1 MLLHLIRLSTSS
13 ESTLGALYIDGEF
26 AAYSLEDTKRL
37 KKVAGETRIPA
48 GRYRVELRLEGGLHA
63 KYRDRYGAGGRMK
76 HHGMLWLRDVPGFE
90 YVYIHVGNKRG
101 HTEGCILVGDTLNN
115 NQRGNG
121 FVGSSRDAYELIYP
135 LIAGAILT
143 GPYEAVW
150 MRISDI
156 A

>member
-13 ESTLGALYIDGEF
+13 ESTLGALYLDGEF

-48 GRYRVELRLEGGLHA
+48 GRYRVDLRIEGGLHA
-63 KYRDRYGAGGRMK
+63 KYRVRYTGTGGRMK
-76 HHGMLWLRDVPGFE
+76 HYGMLWLRDVPGFE
-90 YVYIHVGNKRG
+90 YVYLHVGNKRG

-121 FVGSSRDAYELIYP
+121 FVGSSRDAYEHIYP
-135 LIAGAILT
+135 LIADAILDDRQD
-143 GPYEAVW
+143 VW
-150 MRISDI
+150 IRISDI